1 MDATSVDRP
10 TTTTDLGQI
19 ASDLRPILRNFAQE
33 GDQARRM
40 PQPVL
45 TALSESGLLRLRLPT
60 AFGGIEADN
69 RTTYEVVRAI
79 SRGDGA
85 AGWTLAVWA
94 ISSWMAGLFPDTVQ
108 KTIFGTP
115 SCRVAGILS
124 PGGVAIPTDDG
135 YILNGRWSFNT
146 GAAQSHWN
154 TLAAVIQEDRSE
166 PIPAMV
172 AVRISDLVV
181 DDDWH
186 TSGMRGSG
194 SVTVVANGIPV
205 PDAYVLPI
213 GPVIAGAP
221 PSNSNATVPMYRTP
235 FMVMAGI
242 TVGAVAVGLAE
253 AAIDA
258 FLGRLPGR
266 GITYTDHADQS
277 RAGVTHIQ
285 VGAASRLLE
294 EARLH
299 VCHAAQFSD
308 ERLAS
313 EAPWTVEERV
323 RMRLHLGGATRRAR
337 EAIDLLA
344 SISGGSSTYLH
355 VPIQRIQRDMHT
367 LALHAVMNPET
378 NDELYGRVACGMG
391 PHTLYI

>member
-1 MDATSVDRP
+1 MDTNPVDRP
-10 TTTTDLGQI
+10 TAVTDLGKI
-19 ASDLRPILRNFAQE
+19 TADLLPILRNFAQE
-33 GDQARRM
+33 GDEARRM

-45 TALSESGLLRLRLPT
+45 DALAESGLPKLRIPIAL
-60 AFGGIEADN
+60 GGMEADN
-69 RTTYEVVRAI
+69 RTTYEVVRAV

-124 PGGVAIPTDDG
+124 PGGVAVAADDG

-154 TLAAVIQEDRSE
+154 TLAAVIQEDNSE
-166 PIPAMV
+166 PIPVMV
-172 AVRISDLVV
+172 AVRIADLVV

-194 SVTVVANGIPV
+194 SITVVANGIRV
-205 PDAYVLPI
+205 PHAYVLPM
-213 GPVIAGAP
+213 GPAIAGAP

-258 FLGRLPGR
+258 FLERLPGR

-277 RAGVTHIQ
+277 QAGVTHLQ
-285 VGAASRLLE
+285 VGAASRLME

-299 VCHAAQFSD
+299 VSHAAQFSD
-308 ERLAS
+308 EKTAS

-323 RMRLHLGGATRRAR
+323 RMRLHLGGATRRAK
-337 EAIDLLA
+337 EAVDLLA

-367 LALHAVMNPET
+367 LSLHAVMNPET
-378 NDELYGRVACGMG
+378 NDELYGRVACGMA